1 MSLLA
6 VGPQLLWFICITM
19 QNSRVMQNGCL
30 DDATLFIKTE
40 LLQSHSLTLLQRR
53 GISCTEMETMWSF
66 SEKEHMVSV
75 FVNKKGPRGFAE
87 V

>member
-1 MSLLA
+1 ML
-6 VGPQLLWFICITM
+6 GRWFICITM
-19 QNSRVMQNGCL
+19 QNSRAMQKGCL

-40 LLQSHSLTLLQRR
+40 LLQSHSLTLLQRS

-66 SEKEHMVSV
+66 SKKEHMVSV
-75 FVNKKGPRGFAE
+75 FVNKKGLRGFAE